1 MNIFAKRAQIFKTL
15 FANKVSDYD
24 AAFAWAVS
32 GNKTALPGFVNKAFH
47 KKFRCIYTKKQE

>member
-24 AAFAWAVS
+24 AAFA
-32 GNKTALPGFVNKAFH
+32 
-47 KKFRCIYTKKQE
+47 